1 MSKETELVHR
11 IDNAIQTSL
20 EENVWDEIWSSVHC
34 YNSSLASFRQVA
46 IEVHRGNLL
55 RDLKLISFDQIK
67 SYEFT
72 NE

>member
-1 MSKETELVHR
+1 MSKETELEYR

-55 RDLKLISFDQIK
+55 RDLKHQIK
-67 SYEFT
+67 LYEFT
-72 NE
+72 NDCSI